1 MMVAAKAAMALLLPS
16 PPAMLP
22 TAIGK
27 ASPAQDQRS
36 CAAGTKTNRAQ
47 RTRATALSIEPTE
60 TNPTMIRTLLSFAT
74 LAFAMGATAHAQA
87 PAPAAAYPNKPI
99 RLIVPFPPGGG
110 TDILSRL
117 VATKLTETAKWTV
130 VVDNKAGA
138 GGTIG
143 ITEAV
148 KAAPTGYDLVMGQKD
163 NLVIGPWLYKN
174 LPWDPTKDLTAVAHV
189 AYTPVVIATSV
200 NSKFKTLADVV
211 AAAKAAPGSI
221 TYGSP
226 GNGTS
231 IHLAGDLFEKAA
243 GVKLSHIPYKGSN
256 PALMDA
262 LAGNVDLLVSSL
274 PSAMGQIKSGKLRP
288 LAVTSAK
295 RSSSLP
301 DVPTVAE
308 SGFKDFDVST
318 WYGVFAPA
326 GTPAAVV
333 TTVNAEI
340 NKLLATP
347 DMKAAIQAQGAE
359 PEAMSP
365 AQFGTL
371 LKTDYAKWKGIVE
384 ASGAKIE

>member
-1 MMVAAKAAMALLLPS
+1 M
-16 PPAMLP
+16 MLP
-22 TAIGK
+22 T
-27 ASPAQDQRS
+27 R
-36 CAAGTKTNRAQ
+36 R
-47 RTRATALSIEPTE
+47 RH
-60 TNPTMIRTLLSFAT
+60 LLT
-74 LAFAMGATAHAQA
+74 LACLTVGAACAPLGALAQA
-87 PAPAAAYPNKPI
+87 GAYPSKPI

-117 VATKLTETAKWTV
+117 VAQKLTESAKWTV
-130 VVDNKAGA
+130 VADNRAGA

-143 ITEAV
+143 ITEAA

-163 NLVIGPWLYKN
+163 NLVVGPWLYKN
-174 LPWDPTKDLTAVAHV
+174 LPWEPTRDFAPIAHV
-189 AYTPVVIATSV
+189 AYTPVIIATSA
-200 NSKFKTLADVV
+200 NSRFKSLADVV
-211 AAAKAAPGSI
+211 AAAKAAPGTV

-243 GVKLSHIPYKGSN
+243 GIKLSHVPYKGSN

-262 LAGNVDLLVSSL
+262 LAGNVELLVSSL
-274 PSAMGQIKSGKLRP
+274 PSAMGQIKAGKLRP

-308 SGFKDFDVST
+308 SGFKGFDVST

-333 TTVNAEI
+333 STLNAEV
-340 NKLLATP
+340 NKLLETA
-347 DMKAAIQAQGAE
+347 DVKAAIHAQGAE
-359 PEAMSP
+359 PEAMSA
-365 AQFGTL
+365 AQFNTL
-371 LKTDYAKWKGIVE
+371 LKADYAKWKGIVE

>member
-1 MMVAAKAAMALLLPS
+1 MIRALIS
-16 PPAMLP
+16 F
-22 TAIGK
+22 
-27 ASPAQDQRS
+27 
-36 CAAGTKTNRAQ
+36 
-47 RTRATALSIEPTE
+47 TAL
-60 TNPTMIRTLLSFAT
+60 A
-74 LAFAMGATAHAQA
+74 LALGSTAQA
-87 PAPAAAYPNKPI
+87 QTAASAPAGAYPSKPV

-117 VATKLTETAKWTV
+117 VATKLTEQAKWTGV
-130 VVDNKAGA
+130 ADNKAGA

-189 AYTPVVIATSV
+189 AYTPVIIVTNA

-211 AAAKAAPGSI
+211 AAAKASPDTV

-243 GVKLSHIPYKGSN
+243 GIKLSHIPYKGSN

-333 TTVNAEI
+333 TTLNTEI

-359 PEAMSP
+359 AQAMSP
-365 AQFGTL
+365 AQLSTL
-371 LKTDYAKWKGIVE
+371 LKNDYTKWKGIVE

>member
-1 MMVAAKAAMALLLPS
+1 
-16 PPAMLP
+16 
-22 TAIGK
+22 
-27 ASPAQDQRS
+27 
-36 CAAGTKTNRAQ
+36 
-47 RTRATALSIEPTE
+47 
-60 TNPTMIRTLLSFAT
+60 MIRKLLSFTA
-74 LAFAMGATAHAQA
+74 LALAVGATAHAQA
-87 PAPAAAYPNKPI
+87 PAPATGYPNKPI

-117 VATKLTETAKWTV
+117 VATKLTEGAKWTV
-130 VVDNKAGA
+130 VADNKAGA

-143 ITEAV
+143 IGEAV

-189 AYTPVVIATSV
+189 AYTPVVIATSA
-200 NSKFKTLADVV
+200 NSKYKTLADVV
-211 AAAKAAPGSI
+211 AAAKAAPGTV

-243 GVKLSHIPYKGSN
+243 GIKIRHVPYKGSN
-256 PALMDA
+256 PAMMDA
-262 LAGNVDLLVSSL
+262 LAGNIDLLVSSV
-274 PSAMGQIKSGKLRP
+274 PSAMAQIKAGKLRP

-308 SGFKDFDVST
+308 QGFRDFDVTT

-326 GTPAAVV
+326 GTPKDI
-333 TTVNAEI
+333 VNTLNTEI

-347 DMKAAIQAQGAE
+347 EMKDAIHAQGAE
-359 PEAMSP
+359 PQAMTP
-365 AQFGTL
+365 EQFGAL
-371 LKTDYAKWKGIVE
+371 LKADHQKWRGIVQG
-384 ASGAKIE
+384 SGVTLE